1 MDTNVDDFMELDT
14 MYNGPQ
20 AGFMEMDNMYG
31 KYKTITLFN
40 NSNKIYRQEMQKR

>member
-14 MYNGPQ
+14 MYGPQ
-20 AGFMEMDNMYG
+20 AGFMELYNLYG

-40 NSNKIYRQEMQKR
+40 NSNKIYRQEM